1 MENDKSKIYSKISM
15 ITCRESESKTILKRI
30 KNGYFDELLMDQ
42 HICMEIIIFAFKND
56 KSYLD
61 DIIDRIIY
69 LISHTEDGKNNINFN
84 ELFINPYGYK
94 YDLLFDNLRRNK
106 KIYKYL
112 TSNDTN
118 NNSKQIVSSRIRKQ
132 KPRPMVGNPQITGFI
147 TMPSTIPNKN
157 NKKTKSTSNKKKFA
171 RIKRKKT
178 NINSN
183 IRKDFVNTYRDV
195 PNYWN
200 MSNIVNNNNSNSSGD
215 SSSNDGSSNDSSDY
229 SNSSYSYSL
238 DNNNNN
244 NNKNNN
250 MSNMLKVKL
259 THYGYNN
266 VKKQFNILMNET
278 SLSKD
283 IGKGKDVKYKGKYKA
298 YKVYD
303 VWRIENYDLWT
314 DYRHRM
320 SQILNK
326 LPDKIADIKCKTDKY
341 NKKHNVLM
349 NDANE
354 KYLWHGTS
362 YNSIK
367 IIIKDGFDER
377 VCSLNGM
384 FGAGIYFAEDSS
396 KSDQYIERHHD
407 GYSYILLCRVML
419 GDTGVVL
426 STHSNERRALC
437 KKRKCNDD
445 RCSHDRFDSL
455 MAETKRNK
463 YKKASLHRHREFVV
477 YDRTQCYPEFLIKY
491 KKV

>member
-1 MENDKSKIYSKISM
+1 MVPS
-15 ITCRESESKTILKRI
+15 
-30 KNGYFDELLMDQ
+30 
-42 HICMEIIIFAFKND
+42 
-56 KSYLD
+56 
-61 DIIDRIIY
+61 
-69 LISHTEDGKNNINFN
+69 GK
-84 ELFINPYGYK
+84 P
-94 YDLLFDNLRRNK
+94 RRPTPN
-106 KIYKYL
+106 
-112 TSNDTN
+112 
-118 NNSKQIVSSRIRKQ
+118 
-132 KPRPMVGNPQITGFI
+132 PRPMGNPQIYAPFMTNAV
-147 TMPSTIPNKN
+147 PNKN

-171 RIKRKKT
+171 KIKRKKT

-183 IRKDFVNTYRDV
+183 IRKDFVNTCRNV
-195 PNYWN
+195 PGYWN
-200 MSNIVNNNNSNSSGD
+200 MSNNESNSSSGN
-215 SSSNDGSSNDSSDY
+215 SSSDNDSDY

-238 DNNNNN
+238 DNNN
-244 NNKNNN
+244 KN
-250 MSNMLKVKL
+250 MSNMLKIKL

-266 VKKQFNILMNET
+266 IKKQFNILMNKT

-283 IGKGKDVKYKGKYKA
+283 IGKGKDVKYKGKYRA

-326 LPDKIADIKCKTDKY
+326 LPDKIANIKCKTDGY
-341 NKKHNVLM
+341 NNKHNVLM
-349 NDANE
+349 DNANE

-396 KSDQYIERHHD
+396 KSDQYIESHSD

-419 GDTGVVL
+419 GDAGVVL

-445 RCSHDRFDSL
+445 RCSHNRFDSL

-463 YKKASLHRHREFVV
+463 YKKASLHRHREFIV